1 MAASLADGL
10 LLGDD
15 SDVECADAATRE
27 SLWRPPTQ
35 PPLRLG
41 FPDGWPDS
49 FRSCPPLKRLL
60 GGSHLRGSRCR
71 AVEPPSAAEL
81 TAAAAAGVVPLPL
94 RSFANATRLAE
105 ASVGTS
111 VVRGFCVFER
121 LRDEPSG
128 AERIFVGV
136 RHWWNADAT
145 GRWVDITP
153 PLVASARRSL
163 LVESPLG
170 VKSGSPPTP
179 ATRAASAALA
189 RVLAAAAGGEAAAH
203 DTGAASPSSPSAAA
217 SLGPAAA
224 GGGGGDG
231 GALAAQGLPDA
242 AGEEHGVSA
251 GGGPGAAPADAAH
264 TAQAA
269 SLTSAGAEAGATARR
284 LAEESGA
291 PPAAVAAA
299 AAAAEAAVSLGAK
312 MDAAMAVASAEAL
325 RASQGAPTPEEAA
338 AAAAAAVRKAASGH
352 AGRMAAGAARRA
364 GAPQAA
370 IGAAEEAA
378 AAAIC
383 SGKTH
388 AEAAAAADEAARLA
402 AEAEAAAAGQETAA
416 AIREQEEAA
425 GRAAAVADAAA
436 QVRRQ
441 GMMAL
446 RAEDLSALGAKVE
459 KEEEAVRAHQDEV
472 RRAAERLAAGCGDAL
487 DQATVDELPPAAPT
501 ADMMREAMGGRDAT
515 RAEAGVAEEARWAE
529 AGVAEEAAAE
539 AKRRVARAEVC
550 RFRGNESFV
559 EAGRVQGSAD
569 ARAML
574 CEALEQYE
582 AGIAELRHPPAARCS
597 PSLLATLHAN
607 AAAVHLR
614 LGAWEAARAS
624 ASAGLRFAPSHVK
637 LRVRRAEASGRLG
650 CHRSACDD
658 LWAAVRS
665 AGSAAA
671 KSTAVASLVRAWA
684 GRAPRAAA
692 FVHGALAVDGSR
704 GRGEGGGEGGVG
716 CDGDVGEGD
725 NGDGGAKAG
734 RSASAS
740 AEAAGVVSLA
750 LCRALHADGRSREWA
765 HGGESAESEARAAVS
780 TRPLLVAGAGSLA
793 AASLPLADG
802 GDGGGAAALLR
813 LAAWL
818 CACPAADAAEAALI
832 VALAAPADDGGWA
845 GEGGDAS
852 ELAAP
857 AQPPSLLEALTR
869 DGGCSEAA
877 ASGWMVTVPRD
888 SLGPLLARAAS
899 LHKATRV
906 LGPWALDEEA
916 AEGRTIAAQETG
928 VCLGDG
934 GD

>member
-1 MAASLADGL
+1 
-10 LLGDD
+10 
-15 SDVECADAATRE
+15 
-27 SLWRPPTQ
+27 
-35 PPLRLG
+35 
-41 FPDGWPDS
+41 
-49 FRSCPPLKRLL
+49 
-60 GGSHLRGSRCR
+60 
-71 AVEPPSAAEL
+71 
-81 TAAAAAGVVPLPL
+81 
-94 RSFANATRLAE
+94 
-105 ASVGTS
+105 
-111 VVRGFCVFER
+111 
-121 LRDEPSG
+121 
-128 AERIFVGV
+128 
-136 RHWWNADAT
+136 
-145 GRWVDITP
+145 
-153 PLVASARRSL
+153 
-163 LVESPLG
+163 
-170 VKSGSPPTP
+170 
-179 ATRAASAALA
+179 
-189 RVLAAAAGGEAAAH
+189 
-203 DTGAASPSSPSAAA
+203 
-217 SLGPAAA
+217 
-224 GGGGGDG
+224 
-231 GALAAQGLPDA
+231 
-242 AGEEHGVSA
+242 
-251 GGGPGAAPADAAH
+251 
-264 TAQAA
+264 
-269 SLTSAGAEAGATARR
+269 
-284 LAEESGA
+284 
-291 PPAAVAAA
+291 
-299 AAAAEAAVSLGAK
+299 
-312 MDAAMAVASAEAL
+312 MAVASAEAL

-436 QVRRQ
+436 QVQRQ

-550 RFRGNESFV
+550 RSRGNESFV

-624 ASAGLRFAPSHVK
+624 ASAGLRLAPSHVK

-877 ASGWMVTVPRD
+877 VAALALVEALACRRPANCVLLQPSVVAERWRCARLPAVQRAAAGARHATFAARVGVVTPPCLASVGALVWLTRSREARAASRPCLRLDRHKASRGLTLQASGWMVTVPRD